1 MNLALAIAGLGCFL
15 LAFGHT
21 TIGLRWVLPNLTNG
35 SLPSTPPNAP
45 HTFRPWRIHEL
56 ARDLRLED
64 VWALPTPG
72 GPDDVPG
79 RPSGVWSCWRM
90 RRRERL
96 QDMHDFYAW
105 LEREMPALWE
115 RWRRE
120 QQEEKKKKK
129 KTKGDGD
136 G

>member
-1 MNLALAIAGLGCFL
+1 VLDGIHVSLDPF
-15 LAFGHT
+15 
-21 TIGLRWVLPNLTNG
+21 VLPAQDEGERSANEA
-35 SLPSTPPNAP
+35 PERP
-45 HTFRPWRIHEL
+45 HTFRPWRVHEL
-56 ARDLRLED
+56 ARDLPLED

-129 KTKGDGD
+129 KKKKKTKGDGD